1 MILVQAIARL
11 GFSFL
16 QPGSR
21 NFQFQVQFV
30 GKCDDFNQFH
40 QFTIPINNKTSRNA
54 HSFSTLNNEF
64 QSISN
69 IIHNLLDCKNY
80 RYLRAVFVYT
90 GVPRLV
96 RFQLV
101 RYSIQCGLQTALNRA
116 IPRFS
121 AVFFKKKL
129 PKMIFFSKKF
139 PKKKK
144 IFNFFFLN
152 FEAYLTHI

>member
-30 GKCDDFNQFH
+30 GECDDFNQFH

-96 RFQLV
+96 WFQLV
-101 RYSIQCGLQTALNRA
+101 RYSTQCSLQTAQNSTKF
-116 IPRFS
+116 RFS
-121 AVFFKKKL
+121 AVLYQKISKKL
-129 PKMIFFSKKF
+129 
-139 PKKKK
+139 
-144 IFNFFFLN
+144 FFFCK
-152 FEAYLTHI
+152 FFQI

>member
-30 GKCDDFNQFH
+30 GECDDFNQFH

-90 GVPRLV
+90 QFIRPGTRPKTFL
-96 RFQLV
+96 
-101 RYSIQCGLQTALNRA
+101 QCFALDSCCAKAKHCRNVLGHVLGLMYC
-116 IPRFS
+116 
-121 AVFFKKKL
+121 AV
-129 PKMIFFSKKF
+129 IS
-139 PKKKK
+139 
-144 IFNFFFLN
+144 
-152 FEAYLTHI
+152 

>member
-30 GKCDDFNQFH
+30 GECDDFNQFH

-101 RYSIQCGLQTALNRA
+101 RYSIQCGQQTALNRA

-121 AVFFKKKL
+121 AVFFKKTSQKD
-129 PKMIFFSKKF
+129 FFFQKISKKF
-139 PKKKK
+139 
-144 IFNFFFLN
+144 FF
-152 FEAYLTHI
+152 

>member
-30 GKCDDFNQFH
+30 GECDDFNQFH

-90 GVPRLV
+90 SLFVQGRVLRHFCNVL
-96 RFQLV
+96 
-101 RYSIQCGLQTALNRA
+101 LQ
-116 IPRFS
+116 IP
-121 AVFFKKKL
+121 AVLKQNIAEMSQETVEIIVKKML
-129 PKMIFFSKKF
+129 TKMQNLKASWQ
-139 PKKKK
+139 
-144 IFNFFFLN
+144 
-152 FEAYLTHI
+152 T